1 MDLQFLQSIPDDR
14 AAAVLTPDTDYSSPF
29 NQASEAYKYGEDLF
43 NDYQQYLICYHLQE
57 VQTWMD
63 EDISAGIVDE
73 YLCELNQR
81 DSQVPTSQ
89 SDNNIDPPTSALTPP
104 TYSREEKQST
114 WSPFPINTKDEFEAI
129 EEILAKDEEKRERF
143 VSLHWIIVLDWRH
156 SLIAISPLQVNF
168 LKEHD
173 SGNKRKL
180 LTKWIKAD
188 ALEHINMS
196 GRTGKKKAMNC
207 EIFLALLGKLFT
219 FRIIASVL

>member
-1 MDLQFLQSIPDDR
+1 MDSPATNTSNQIRIKGNLAGHLCRTKNSVAKRSLTSSHLIESSVVLRALVTISPVFSQNFLNLEMDLQFLQSIPDDR

-89 SDNNIDPPTSALTPP
+89 SDNINHPPTSALTPP

-143 VSLHWIIVLDWRH
+143 VSLH
-156 SLIAISPLQVNF
+156 
-168 LKEHD
+168 
-173 SGNKRKL
+173 
-180 LTKWIKAD
+180 
-188 ALEHINMS
+188 
-196 GRTGKKKAMNC
+196 
-207 EIFLALLGKLFT
+207 
-219 FRIIASVL
+219 